1 MVLYDNDGKRDAPM
15 GNQGSLKAAH
25 TDLQV
30 ISAPRLALSQSLG
43 LHAKDW
49 GYPLREGKRL
59 LSDAGGVLLGIRTV
73 ETKRLTYNAETK
85 FKEEIT

>member
-1 MVLYDNDGKRDAPM
+1 M

-30 ISAPRLALSQSLG
+30 INAPRLALSQSLG
-43 LHAKDW
+43 LQANDW

-59 LSDAGGVLLGIRTV
+59 LSVSGMALLRIRTV
-73 ETKRLTYNAETK
+73 ESARLTYNGATN
-85 FKEEIT
+85 FKEEITWPTS